1 MKRVAQS
8 EFDLLSVARALTGGV
23 SAEAVEPLLR
33 TPRPRA
39 TKLGPTAMALLK
51 QTLARGAVLEIG
63 RRGGWRDTR
72 HLRGETEV
80 VSGRLWQRHGPPTL
94 CFSPATLELLAWLA
108 ASPLA
113 VPAECKPLRLNGRLG
128 LGDQL
133 LLYLACDLVQRCP
146 GCGPPLGRSPAFRR
160 SPLCWIGFPEL
171 LGAGEPLGEAELTE
185 AVWDGQLGEGV
196 VLLEALQQDLARR
209 WVAVERGKRELVKL
223 EVMINVGESQRLVL
237 EQLVAALDRAGR
249 RDLIGF
255 MLEATGRLLKH
266 RPDASHWIGG
276 IAQVGALSACQ
287 RAFRAAGALLAGLDL
302 PRRWVEEAQTV
313 RFFDDEYEASQL
325 LLKQWEQIG
334 NEGLLHARQ
343 LVQRMLALD
352 AAVTPPS
359 EQAS

>member
-39 TKLGPTAMALLK
+39 AKLGPTAMALLK
-51 QTLARGAVLEIG
+51 QTLSRGCVLELG
-63 RRGGWRDTR
+63 RRGGWRDAR
-72 HLRGETEV
+72 HLRGEAEV

-94 CFSPATLELLAWLA
+94 HFSPATLELLAWLV

-113 VPAECKPLRLNGRLG
+113 VPAECKPLKLKGPLG
-128 LGDQL
+128 LGDEL
-133 LLYLACDLVQRCP
+133 LLYLASDLVQRCP

-160 SPLCWIGFPEL
+160 SPLCWLGFPEL
-171 LGAGEPLGEAELTE
+171 LGAGEPLGEEELTG
-185 AVWDGQLGEGV
+185 AAWDKLLLEGAL
-196 VLLEALQQDLARR
+196 LLEALQRDLARR
-209 WVAVERGKRELVKL
+209 WIAVERGKRELVKL
-223 EVMINVGESQRLVL
+223 EVMTSVGESQRLVL
-237 EQLVAALDRAGR
+237 AQLAAALDRAGR
-249 RDLIGF
+249 RDLFGF
-255 MLEATGRLLKH
+255 VIEATGRLLRH

-276 IAQVGALSACQ
+276 ISQVGALSARQ

-325 LLKQWEQIG
+325 LLKQWEQLG
-334 NEGLLHARQ
+334 NEGLLHAQQ
-343 LVQRMLALD
+343 LVQRMQALD
-352 AAVTPPS
+352 ASVAPPG
-359 EQAS
+359 EQA